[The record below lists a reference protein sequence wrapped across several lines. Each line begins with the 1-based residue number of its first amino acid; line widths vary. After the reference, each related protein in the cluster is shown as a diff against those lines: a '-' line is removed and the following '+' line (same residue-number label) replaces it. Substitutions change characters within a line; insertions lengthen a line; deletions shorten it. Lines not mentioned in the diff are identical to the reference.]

1 MIHEYTY
8 WFQALIYARKA
19 IKMLI
24 IPQIVILFTYLN
36 NMQQSIN
43 GIVISAQ
50 IFATY
55 NIHHM
60 QGSKQPIPSIIIH
73 RDGLR
78 VADEFLKREMNSR
91 IHCTSE
97 REKPN

>member
-36 NMQQSIN
+36 NTQQSIN
-43 GIVISAQ
+43 GIIISAQ

-55 NIHHM
+55 
-60 QGSKQPIPSIIIH
+60 SITYITC
-73 RDGLR
+73 
-78 VADEFLKREMNSR
+78 REANSQYLV
-91 IHCTSE
+91 
-97 REKPN
+97 